1 MKRGYEKEFDILLRN
16 SNFDIIKSSLFIRD
30 FSIKEITYEI
40 DHLTQRK
47 NILFVFEGK
56 LKNIEKA
63 KKKIFKKKKKNF
75 LFEFNIL
82 ERNRIVFVK
91 FFYRYM
97 DENRFKEQYCF
108 EFGGGELWEKGRGVV
123 NQKSATGRFIYRNCK
138 RECRLEYELNEKTNY
153 LNVKVDMPEE
163 LYVDFKQRIKSLI
176 VKD

>member
-1 MKRGYEKEFDILLRN
+1 M
-16 SNFDIIKSSLFIRD
+16 
-30 FSIKEITYEI
+30 
-40 DHLTQRK
+40 
-47 NILFVFEGK
+47 
-56 LKNIEKA
+56 
-63 KKKIFKKKKKNF
+63 
-75 LFEFNIL
+75 FEFNIL

-97 DENRFKEQYCF
+97 DENRFKEQYGF
-108 EFGGGELWEKGRGVV
+108 EFGGGELWVKGRGVV